1 MTGSAYE
8 FHQTEIIQVAACQYG
23 ETLTDEQASAMDW
36 DTKMNYLKNKSS
48 YYSRTILLF
57 KRLWG
62 RVVLIRIHP
71 IGQILNVDDWRS
83 SKIRTEHM
91 YSPIHLV
98 DVLKIDKNASSKVV
112 VVQSLFN

>member
-1 MTGSAYE
+1 
-8 FHQTEIIQVAACQYG
+8 
-23 ETLTDEQASAMDW
+23 MDW

-71 IGQILNVDDWRS
+71 IGQILNVDD
-83 SKIRTEHM
+83 
-91 YSPIHLV
+91 
-98 DVLKIDKNASSKVV
+98 
-112 VVQSLFN
+112 